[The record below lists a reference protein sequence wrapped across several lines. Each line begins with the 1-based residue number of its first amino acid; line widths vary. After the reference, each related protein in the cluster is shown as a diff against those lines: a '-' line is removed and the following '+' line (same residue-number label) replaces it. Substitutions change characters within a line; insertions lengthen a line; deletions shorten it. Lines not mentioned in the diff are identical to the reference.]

1 MWIAKSMFTNMEY
14 CYGEQLT
21 WLIFVFDSSD
31 RKTDS
36 FAHRKLQRCI
46 KSSVTILEEFTYLKN
61 IFLAKLLEFAVLK
74 VIDFIPAMDSPFKSF
89 W

>member
-1 MWIAKSMFTNMEY
+1 MSE
-14 CYGEQLT
+14 
-21 WLIFVFDSSD
+21 
-31 RKTDS
+31 TDS

-74 VIDFIPAMDSPFKSF
+74 VIDFIPAMDSPFKVILVASARNRAF
-89 W
+89 RK

>member
-1 MWIAKSMFTNMEY
+1 MSE
-14 CYGEQLT
+14 
-21 WLIFVFDSSD
+21 
-31 RKTDS
+31 TDP

-74 VIDFIPAMDSPFKSF
+74 VIDFIPAMDSRFKSF